1 MMREKNKDQY
11 GYKIGDIQRKI
22 NQKKTQYNLLKQKTE
37 IKNLFKGAEIQHQHF
52 STAQITSQC
61 FY

>member
-22 NQKKTQYNLLKQKTE
+22 NQKKTVLTT
-37 IKNLFKGAEIQHQHF
+37 I
-52 STAQITSQC
+52 C
-61 FY
+61 